1 MRVSLILTTMAG
13 AERLVSAVDELLDSP
28 GGEMLSDF
36 RTHLRKRVKLLGT
49 VFAIGFIATF
59 PLTRT
64 FIAWLIEPQRLPN
77 DVDIIV
83 ISPVEFIL
91 LQVRLAAHVGLMF
104 MILVF
109 VSEGSWRASKHF
121 AVRQRL
127 AELQFKTPRP
137 NRTMLVTVLTA
148 LILMGAGTYYSW
160 NWLTPML
167 LEYLTTDAQSAG
179 LSTEWRLSSYT
190 GFVANLAL
198 ASAIGFQAPL
208 VTLLILRMELVRRA
222 TVRSYRRHI
231 WFSAFILGAFLS
243 PPDPL
248 SLFLVAMPV
257 VILFEIALIIDAL
270 TRQERA
276 SSH

>member
-13 AERLVSAVDELLDSP
+13 AERLISAVDELLDSP

-36 RTHLRKRVKLLGT
+36 RTHLRKRVKMLGI
-49 VFAIGFIATF
+49 VFAVGFIATF

-64 FIAWLIEPQRLPN
+64 FISWLIEPQRLPN

-127 AELQFKTPRP
+127 AELQFKAPRP
-137 NRTMLVTVLTA
+137 NRTMMVTVLTA

-257 VILFEIALIIDAL
+257 VILFEVALIIDAL

>member
-1 MRVSLILTTMAG
+1 MRVSLILVTMAG

-28 GGEMLSDF
+28 GGEMLTDF
-36 RTHLRKRVKLLGT
+36 RTHLRKRVKLLCV

-91 LQVRLAAHVGLMF
+91 LQVRLAAHVGFMF
-104 MILVF
+104 MVLVF

-127 AELQFKTPRP
+127 AELQFKAPRP
-137 NRTMLVTVLTA
+137 NRTMLVTVLSA
-148 LILMGAGTYYSW
+148 LTLMIAGTYYSW

-208 VTLLILRMELVRRA
+208 VTLLILRMELVRRT

-248 SLFLVAMPV
+248 SLFLVAMPA
-257 VILFEIALIIDAL
+257 VILFEIALLIDAF
-270 TRQERA
+270 TRQETE

>member
-1 MRVSLILTTMAG
+1 MRVSLVLTTMAG

-36 RTHLRKRVKLLGT
+36 RTHLRKRFKMLGIM
-49 VFAIGFIATF
+49 FGIGFIATF

-64 FIAWLIEPQRLPN
+64 FIAWLIEPQRLPD

-127 AELQFKTPRP
+127 AELQFKAPRP

-148 LILMGAGTYYSW
+148 LSLMGAGTYYSW

>member
-1 MRVSLILTTMAG
+1 MRVSLVLTTMAG
-13 AERLVSAVDELLDSP
+13 AERLVSEVDELLDSP

-36 RTHLRKRVKLLGT
+36 RTHLRKRFKMLGIM
-49 VFAIGFIATF
+49 FGIGFIATF

-64 FIAWLIEPQRLPN
+64 FIAWLIEPQRLPD

-127 AELQFKTPRP
+127 AELQFKAPRP

-148 LILMGAGTYYSW
+148 LSLMGAGTYYSW

>member
-1 MRVSLILTTMAG
+1 MRVSLVLTTMAG

-28 GGEMLSDF
+28 GGEMLSEF
-36 RTHLRKRVKLLGT
+36 RTHLRSRVKLLAT
-49 VFAIGFIATF
+49 VFAIGFVSTF

-64 FIAWLIEPQRLPN
+64 FIAWLIEPQRLPS
-77 DVDIIV
+77 DVEIIV
-83 ISPVEFIL
+83 ITPVEFIL
-91 LQVRLAAHVGLMF
+91 LQVRLAAHVGLMC
-104 MILVF
+104 MVVVF
-109 VSEGSWRASKHF
+109 LSEGSWKASKHF

-127 AELQFKTPRP
+127 AELDFKTPRP
-137 NRTMLVTVLTA
+137 SMTMVLTFVSA
-148 LILMGAGTYYSW
+148 LTLMAAGIYYSW

-179 LSTEWRLSSYT
+179 LSTEWRLTSYI
-190 GFVANLAL
+190 GFIANLAL
-198 ASAIGFQAPL
+198 ASAVGFQAPL
-208 VTLLILRMELVRRA
+208 VTLTVLRLELVRRS

-257 VILFEIALIIDAL
+257 VILFEIAFVIDAI
-270 TRQERA
+270 TREEVLP
-276 SSH
+276 SD

>member
-1 MRVSLILTTMAG
+1 MAG

-36 RTHLRKRVKLLGT
+36 RTHLRKRFKMLGIM
-49 VFAIGFIATF
+49 FGIGFTATF

-64 FIAWLIEPQRLPN
+64 FIAWLIEPQRLPD

-127 AELQFKTPRP
+127 AELQFKAPRP

-148 LILMGAGTYYSW
+148 LSLMGAGTYYSW